1 MSRKNLPGILLIG
14 LICLSFTHPT
24 YKHVKF
30 VYDWDTVLLETGDK
44 AGDLGII
51 VSLNL
56 SRSVEGAFIREY
68 EQEFGGLFWNSGFL
82 GDGPVI
88 GTDNIPT
95 GQNAQQLAGLSVRN
109 DRQE

>member
-1 MSRKNLPGILLIG
+1 MSNLSMMGIPFSWKRETKQGIG
-14 LICLSFTHPT
+14 AL
-24 YKHVKF
+24 
-30 VYDWDTVLLETGDK
+30 
-44 AGDLGII
+44 

-56 SRSVEGAFIREY
+56 SRSVEGAFIRED
-68 EQEFGGLFWNSGFL
+68 EQEFGGLFWSSGFL

-88 GTDNIPT
+88 GTDNIPA